1 MATWTVITNSGG
13 TLTASTAAADLKP
26 APKVMNRNH
35 EGGVSRAASIG
46 ITGRVVVAEIAKTQ
60 AAQTLV
66 LRWEYLSAADAATLR
81 AILSSATL
89 CSVYLYSGAT
99 VIYAIPAP
107 DAEQK
112 WEPGIGD
119 HWPEKT
125 LDGSAQPAWRTWW
138 RAEITLYRVT

>member
-1 MATWTVITNSGG
+1 MATWTVITNGGG
-13 TLTASTAAADLKP
+13 TLSASTTDEMKP
-26 APKVMNRNH
+26 PPKVMNRH
-35 EGGVSRAASIG
+35 QEGGVSRSASIG

-60 AAQTLV
+60 AAQTLM
-66 LRWEYLSAADAATLR
+66 LRWEYLSASDAATLR

-119 HWPEKT
+119 YWPEK
-125 LDGSAQPAWRTWW
+125 LASGSDQPTWRTWW
-138 RAEITLYRVT
+138 RAEITLYRVA